1 MEKWEWEKCIDY
13 LFVHLLAVAERIGQS
28 AFYVAWKK
36 RDTGASRT
44 DAEVCRSSL
53 LNVEKCQTEKEAK
66 NFIPTSASFGLRRL
80 SVQRD
85 AVTVLAAR
93 YKHFLIIW

>member
-36 RDTGASRT
+36 RDTGASRLMQRYADHPCST
-44 DAEVCRSSL
+44 WRS
-53 LNVEKCQTEKEAK
+53 VK
-66 NFIPTSASFGLRRL
+66 LRRRQKTSSQPPPV
-80 SVQRD
+80 SVFDDCRFNGM
-85 AVTVLAAR
+85 L
-93 YKHFLIIW
+93 